1 MVRKTTVTREQKQE
15 SSRKKESLV
24 IERIQGIYLT
34 FPISLLNNKN
44 TRKKKLG
51 LLNRILKKRG
61 KDNDGRNIK

>member
-34 FPISLLNNKN
+34 FSISLLNNKN